1 MDVTF
6 FKNQPYFPKNSLQ
19 RENWNK
25 ENFQDLFQIITPTPF
40 SISKPELAVFE
51 PEPESNEIPTAQ
63 NNTLEQLPLNPSIT
77 QPISLENMLTISPN
91 QPAISEPSQL
101 QSTAVAEP
109 SQLQSITTIEPVVPT
124 TDYNIRLGGAQQHQ
138 QELHVYSWHN

>member
-1 MDVTF
+1 
-6 FKNQPYFPKNSLQ
+6 
-19 RENWNK
+19 
-25 ENFQDLFQIITPTPF
+25 
-40 SISKPELAVFE
+40 
-51 PEPESNEIPTAQ
+51 
-63 NNTLEQLPLNPSIT
+63 
-77 QPISLENMLTISPN
+77 MLTISPN

-101 QSTAVAEP
+101 QSTVVAEP